1 MGDANF
7 ILFLAVVV
15 WMAIELTGGGGGKRN
30 RLRLPSLG

>member
-15 WMAIELTGGGGGKRN
+15 WMIIEITGGGGGKRA
-30 RLRLPSLG
+30 RLRVPSVG

>member
-15 WMAIELTGGGGGKRN
+15 WMAIDLTGGGGGKRD
-30 RLRLPSLG
+30 RLRVPSLG